1 MRHLLSLTLAAPLLA
16 CACASSAPP
25 AAAPSTAPPA
35 TSSAPAVS
43 AAPAPTGLDP
53 ACEQVCAR
61 IETCSKRPATD
72 CRADCAE
79 HLAPEGK
86 AAAYLQCVTDLSCEA
101 ITESLMMNSGPLGYC
116 RTRGR

>member
-1 MRHLLSLTLAAPLLA
+1 MRNHLFFALAAPFLA
-16 CACASSAPP
+16 CACAPSILPASAPAATP
-25 AAAPSTAPPA
+25 AAAPP
-35 TSSAPAVS
+35 APAVS
-43 AAPAPTGLDP
+43 AAPAAGLDP

-61 IETCSKRPATD
+61 IETCSKRPATS

-86 AAAYLQCVTDLSCEA
+86 AAAYLRCVTDLSCEA

-116 RTRGR
+116 RTGGR

>member
-1 MRHLLSLTLAAPLLA
+1 MRNLLFFALAAPFLA
-16 CACASSAPP
+16 CACASSIPPASAPAATP
-25 AAAPSTAPPA
+25 AAAPAD
-35 TSSAPAVS
+35 SSAPA
-43 AAPAPTGLDP
+43 AGLDP

-61 IETCSKRPATD
+61 IETCSKRPATS

-86 AAAYLQCVTDLSCEA
+86 AAAYLRCVTDLSCEA

-116 RTRGR
+116 RTGGR